1 MSRSGQKK
9 EKYAKSGEHS
19 LDNTDQGTAARTRP
33 LSFDEIIIRRKNKK
47 ISENV
52 EEGAKEVGNI
62 SGDSTVEKVSDHRK
76 SERHHG
82 HKKDSSPGVEKHL
95 SEEVSKVYS
104 RKKKNNTL
112 AKDDNSVRQKDR
124 QSYDSEIKV
133 KDDDSVRQKDRQ
145 SYGSEIKFKDE
156 NLVSKVYSRK
166 KKDKTLAKDD
176 NSARQKDRQSYDSE
190 IKFKDENLAK
200 DKRRES
206 RESEIRLKDGSLPK
220 QIGRESRESEIR
232 LKDGSLPKQIG
243 RESRE
248 SEIRLKDG
256 SLPKQ
261 IGRES
266 RESEIRLKD
275 GSLPKQIGRESR
287 ESEIR
292 IKDGSL
298 PKQIGRESHGSET
311 KLKTDMKKELFSK
324 AKGKVEKQDLG
335 WGKNHDRLSYD
346 VEDQTAKKH
355 SRDSTGKDR
364 HVDRSGRKSERE
376 SKRKYQNEDG
386 ERNRDKSDAKKHD
399 LGRGRELQI
408 SERKERKESPKSR
421 HTESK
426 LKRRRSR
433 SREREER
440 NRRSISLSPRAHKR
454 TSHYGR
460 EHEDLSL
467 QSFKGKSGR
476 QYPDIDRSR
485 VTSNGSSG
493 NYKRHGGSIS
503 GLGGYSP
510 RKRKTEAA
518 AKTPSPLNRSPEK
531 KSAKWDVAPVEKDGS
546 FACSVPSNIQT
557 SNQTASSNVNE
568 VVSSTPVTSI
578 AVNPLAGVSYSASLT
593 KQNVSI
599 DSVQLTQATRHM
611 RRLYVENVP
620 ASASE
625 KAVMEFLNNIL
636 LSSGANYVDG
646 SLPCI
651 SCNIQEEK
659 GQALVEFLTPEDA
672 SAALSCDGCSFSGCI
687 LRIRRPKD
695 FIDMACGEAKKS
707 VAAVGAISDIVQD
720 SPHKI
725 FIGSISKT
733 FSSKMVM
740 EIASAFGPL
749 KSYHFEINEDRD
761 ESCAFLE
768 YVDQSVT
775 FKACAGLNGMK
786 LGGQVLTVV
795 QAVPDG
801 SSMEN
806 SGDSPFYGIPEHAIP
821 LLEKPTQVIKI
832 KNVFNP
838 EGISSLSEL
847 EVEEVLEDVRL
858 ECDRFGSVKSIHVV
872 KYEDRHI
879 TTLEAC
885 EANDNKASAGVK
897 QSLRCDETN
906 EKAETL
912 EVIDHQSRG
921 INGSEFQS
929 EAKEVKEVDEVKESN
944 SIGDKLGDQSGQLDR
959 VDGNMVEDLNRE
971 SLSETFSQNVLEQSK
986 NLKGDAHCHDDE
998 VPGNIQ
1004 TKDMSS
1010 DNKPSAEE
1018 ELNSE
1023 EVNRNTQEAVARL
1036 DEKEQ
1041 DDNLARIF
1049 EAGSVFVEYRR
1060 TEASCMAAH
1069 CLHGRLFDDRTVT
1082 VEYVP
1087 LDLYKSKFPK

>member
-1 MSRSGQKK
+1 MSRSGQTK
-9 EKYAKSGEHS
+9 EKYGKSGEHS
-19 LDNTDQGTAARTRP
+19 FDNTDQGTAARTRP

-47 ISENV
+47 LSENV
-52 EEGAKEVGNI
+52 EEGTKEVGNI
-62 SGDSTVEKVSDHRK
+62 SGDITVEKVSDHRK

-82 HKKDSSPGVEKHL
+82 RKKDPSPDVEKHL

-104 RKKKNNTL
+104 RKKKNTL

-124 QSYDSEIKV
+124 QSCDSEIKF
-133 KDDDSVRQKDRQ
+133 KDDNSVRQKDRQ

-206 RESEIRLKDGSLPK
+206 RESDIRLKDGSLPK

-266 RESEIRLKD
+266 RV
-275 GSLPKQIGRESR
+275 
-287 ESEIR
+287 SEIR
-292 IKDGSL
+292 IKDKSL

-311 KLKTDMKKELFSK
+311 KLKTDMKKELFK
-324 AKGKVEKQDLG
+324 AKGKVEKQDPG
-335 WGKNHDRLSYD
+335 RGKNHDRLSYD
-346 VEDQTAKKH
+346 VEDLTAKKH

-364 HVDRSGRKSERE
+364 HVDRSGGKSERE

-440 NRRSISLSPRAHKR
+440 NKRSISLSPRAHKR

-467 QSFKGKSGR
+467 QSFKSKSGR
-476 QYPDIDRSR
+476 QYPEIDRSR

-493 NYKRHGGSIS
+493 NYRRHGGSIS

-546 FACSVPSNIQT
+546 FASSVPSNIQT
-557 SNQTASSNVNE
+557 SNQTASSNVHE

-599 DSVQLTQATRHM
+599 DSVQLTQATRPM

-636 LSSGANYVDG
+636 RSSGANYVNG
-646 SLPCI
+646 SVPCI

-672 SAALSCDGCSFSGCI
+672 SAALSYDGCSFSGCI

-695 FIDMACGEAKKS
+695 FIDMASGEAKKS
-707 VAAVGAISDIVQD
+707 VAAVGAISDIVKD

-725 FIGSISKT
+725 FIGNISKT

-768 YVDQSVT
+768 YVDQSIT

-801 SSMEN
+801 SSMET

-821 LLEKPTQVIKI
+821 LLEKATQVLKI

-858 ECDRFGSVKSIHVV
+858 ECARFGSVKSINVV

-879 TTLEAC
+879 TTLEAW
-885 EANDNKASAGVK
+885 EANDKKASAGVE

-912 EVIDHQSRG
+912 EEVIDHQSRG
-921 INGSEFQS
+921 INGSEFRS
-929 EAKEVKEVDEVKESN
+929 EAKEVKEADEVKESN
-944 SIGDKLGDQSGQLDR
+944 SIGDKLGDQSGHLDR

-971 SLSETFSQNVLEQSK
+971 SLSETFSQDVLEQSK
-986 NLKGDAHCHDDE
+986 TLKDDAHCHDDE

-1004 TKDMSS
+1004 MKDMSS
-1010 DNKPSAEE
+1010 DNKSSTGE

-1023 EVNRNTQEAVARL
+1023 EVDRNTQEVVTRL
-1036 DEKEQ
+1036 DGSAVTKTVTVEKDQ
-1041 DDNLARIF
+1041 DYNLACIF

-1069 CLHGRLFDDRTVT
+1069 CLHWT
-1082 VEYVP
+1082 
-1087 LDLYKSKFPK
+1087 SI

>member
-9 EKYAKSGEHS
+9 EKYAKSDEHS

-33 LSFDEIIIRRKNKK
+33 LSIDEIIIRRKNKK
-47 ISENV
+47 LSENV

-82 HKKDSSPGVEKHL
+82 HKKDPSPGVEKLL

-124 QSYDSEIKV
+124 QSYDSEIKF
-133 KDDDSVRQKDRQ
+133 KDDNSVRQKDRQ

-243 RESRE
+243 RESRD

-256 SLPKQ
+256 N
-261 IGRES
+261 
-266 RESEIRLKD
+266 
-275 GSLPKQIGRESR
+275 
-287 ESEIR
+287 
-292 IKDGSL
+292 L
-298 PKQIGRESHGSET
+298 PKQIGRESHGSES

-324 AKGKVEKQDLG
+324 AKGKVEKQDPG
-335 WGKNHDRLSYD
+335 RGKNHDRLSYE

-355 SRDSTGKDR
+355 SRDSARKDR
-364 HVDRSGRKSERE
+364 HVGRSGGKSERE
-376 SKRKYQNEDG
+376 SKRKYQNEEG

-421 HTESK
+421 HKESK

-433 SREREER
+433 SREHEER
-440 NRRSISLSPRAHKR
+440 NRRSLSLSPRAHKR

-485 VTSNGSSG
+485 VTSNGSSS
-493 NYKRHGGSIS
+493 NYRRHGGFIS

-546 FACSVPSNIQT
+546 FASSVPSDIQT
-557 SNQTASSNVNE
+557 SNQTASSNVHE
-568 VVSSTPVTSI
+568 VVSSTPVTSN
-578 AVNPLAGVSYSASLT
+578 AVNPLAGVSYNASLT

-599 DSVQLTQATRHM
+599 DSVQLTQATRPM

-636 LSSGANYVDG
+636 LSSGANYVTG

-695 FIDMACGEAKKS
+695 FIDMASGEAKKS
-707 VAAVGAISDIVQD
+707 VVAVGAISDIVKD

-725 FIGSISKT
+725 FIGSISNT

-795 QAVPDG
+795 QGVPDG
-801 SSMEN
+801 SSMKN
-806 SGDSPFYGIPEHAIP
+806 GGDSPFYGIPEHAIP

-832 KNVFNP
+832 KNVFIP
-838 EGISSLSEL
+838 EGISSLSKL

-858 ECDRFGSVKSIHVV
+858 ECARFGTVKSINVV

-879 TTLEAC
+879 TTLEAW
-885 EANDNKASAGVK
+885 EANDNKASAGVE
-897 QSLRCDETN
+897 QSLRCDEAN
-906 EKAETL
+906 EETETL
-912 EVIDHQSRG
+912 EEVIIDHQSRG
-921 INGSEFQS
+921 IKGSEFRS
-929 EAKEVKEVDEVKESN
+929 EVKEVKEVDEVKESN
-944 SIGDKLGDQSGQLDR
+944 SIGDVLWDQSGQLDI
-959 VDGNMVEDLNRE
+959 VDKDLNRE
-971 SLSETFSQNVLEQSK
+971 SLSETFSQDVLEQSK
-986 NLKGDAHCHDDE
+986 TIKDDAHCHDVK
-998 VPGNIQ
+998 VPGKIQ

-1010 DNKPSAEE
+1010 DTKPSAEE
-1018 ELNSE
+1018 ELNYE
-1023 EVNRNTQEAVARL
+1023 EVNRNTEEAVARL
-1036 DEKEQ
+1036 DGSAVTQTVTVEKEQ

-1049 EAGSVFVEYRR
+1049 EAGSVFVEFRR

>member
-47 ISENV
+47 LSENV

-62 SGDSTVEKVSDHRK
+62 SGDSTVEKVSDHHK

-82 HKKDSSPGVEKHL
+82 HKKDPSPDVEKHL

-112 AKDDNSVRQKDR
+112 AKDDNSARQKDR
-124 QSYDSEIKV
+124 QSYDSEIKF
-133 KDDDSVRQKDRQ
+133 KDDNSVRQKDRQ
-145 SYGSEIKFKDE
+145 SYGSEIKLKDE

-166 KKDKTLAKDD
+166 KKDKTHAKDD

-190 IKFKDENLAK
+190 IKFKGENLAK
-200 DKRRES
+200 DKS
-206 RESEIRLKDGSLPK
+206 
-220 QIGRESRESEIR
+220 
-232 LKDGSLPKQIG
+232 
-243 RESRE
+243 
-248 SEIRLKDG
+248 
-256 SLPKQ
+256 
-261 IGRES
+261 RES

-324 AKGKVEKQDLG
+324 AKGKVEKQDPG
-335 WGKNHDRLSYD
+335 RGKNHDRLSYD

-355 SRDSTGKDR
+355 SRDSTGKDKR
-364 HVDRSGRKSERE
+364 VDRSGGKSERE

-440 NRRSISLSPRAHKR
+440 KRRSISLSPRAHKR

-493 NYKRHGGSIS
+493 NYRRHGGSIS

-531 KSAKWDVAPVEKDGS
+531 KSAKWDVAPVEKNGS
-546 FACSVPSNIQT
+546 FASSVPSNIQT
-557 SNQTASSNVNE
+557 SNQTASSNVHE

-599 DSVQLTQATRHM
+599 DSVQLTQATRPM

-625 KAVMEFLNNIL
+625 KAVMEFLNSIL
-636 LSSGANYVDG
+636 LSSGANYVNR

-695 FIDMACGEAKKS
+695 FIDMAHFIWSVISTAALLFLRYIVVTIHVAGFQTVAIFMQSGEAKKS
-707 VAAVGAISDIVQD
+707 VAAVGAISDIVKD

-806 SGDSPFYGIPEHAIP
+806 SGDSSFYGIPEHAIP

-838 EGISSLSEL
+838 EGISSLSKL
-847 EVEEVLEDVRL
+847 EVEEILEDVRL
-858 ECDRFGSVKSIHVV
+858 ECARFGTVKSINVV

-879 TTLEAC
+879 ATLEAC

-912 EVIDHQSRG
+912 EDVIDHHSRG
-921 INGSEFQS
+921 INGSEFRS
-929 EAKEVKEVDEVKESN
+929 EAKEVKVVDEVKESN
-944 SIGDKLGDQSGQLDR
+944 SIGDVLGDQSGQLVK
-959 VDGNMVEDLNRE
+959 VDGNMVEDLNRG
-971 SLSETFSQNVLEQSK
+971 SLSETFSQDVLEQSK
-986 NLKGDAHCHDDE
+986 TLKDDAHCHDDE

-1041 DDNLARIF
+1041 GDNLARIF

-1082 VEYVP
+1082 AEYIP